1 MKKNL
6 ILKNKYLKKK
16 ASWDEFYKW
25 WLEFRKA
32 RIEDL
37 KSFFDEDTAKIVFDY
52 GTPALIGALLGAAY
66 NFTLEPTQRNLLT
79 YIALGSVLGLGAY
92 ALYRFLTDKSKPS
105 SSTVSSTSPSTTSS
119 PPTVSGTTPAT
130 VPPSSTTPTPPSAP
144 PSTTPAAS
152 PPSAPTAPLPSSPTP
167 SPPSAS
173 AASSSSAP
181 STTTP
186 LPTTPSPATSSSTSL
201 SPSSSTTSGASAS
214 SSAKSSPSGKS
225 VTGSTD
231 DEPENYK
238 KQLDDLY
245 NYFANN
251 RDKIISYGPFLLS
264 ATGTTFKDVFTVR
277 SFSEFAASVA
287 LTRLF
292 VDFSNQL
299 LKADEILNSDK
310 YTSEQKREFISELN
324 NLKENIDVLYTK
336 LSDFY
341 EKVSKEK
348 VLSDPNMEMK
358 HQLEARNNL
367 QFAFDNF
374 FTEEEKRQLK
384 DIYSYYHL
392 MYFRLLGGRAYSDS
406 KDPSDYVYY
415 IGPTLFPD
423 DFDNPK
429 SRLYPIYLMSE
440 KLGLLKPK
448 KNIPDGVREFPPSSK
463 SLFTHPIDPSIPPIN
478 LPKPLPPVIIPK
490 SNTTADYTTPFKSN
504 IVGSHLKNFN
514 LSENKFLS
522 DLIPPKESSFFDSQS
537 FKV

>member
-6 ILKNKYLKKK
+6 ILKDKYLKKE

-32 RIEDL
+32 RVEDL
-37 KSFFDEDTAKIVFDY
+37 KKFFDEGTAKIIFDY

-105 SSTVSSTSPSTTSS
+105 SSTTSSAPPSTSS
-119 PPTVSGTTPAT
+119 PPTVSGTTSAT
-130 VPPSSTTPTPPSAP
+130 IPPYSTTPTPPP
-144 PSTTPAAS
+144 PTTPAAS
-152 PPSAPTAPLPSSPTP
+152 SPSTPTASSSSTSTASLPSAPSV
-167 SPPSAS
+167 
-173 AASSSSAP
+173 SSSSAP
-181 STTTP
+181 STTMPST
-186 LPTTPSPATSSSTSL
+186 TTPSSATSSSTSPS
-201 SPSSSTTSGASAS
+201 SPSSTTSGASAS
-214 SSAKSSPSGKS
+214 SSTKNSPSGKS
-225 VTGSTD
+225 VSGSTD

-245 NYFANN
+245 NYFASN

-264 ATGTTFKDVFTVR
+264 ATGATFKDVFTIR

-310 YTSEQKREFISELN
+310 YTPEQKREFLSELN
-324 NLKENIDVLYTK
+324 KLKENIDILYTK

-348 VLSDPNMEMK
+348 ILSDPNMETK
-358 HQLEARNNL
+358 HHLEARNNL
-367 QFAFDNF
+367 RSSFENL
-374 FTEEEKRQLK
+374 FTDEEKEQLK
-384 DIYSYYHL
+384 NIYNYYHL
-392 MYFRLLGGRAYSDS
+392 MYFRLLGGKAYSDS

-415 IGPTLFPD
+415 IGPTLFPE

-440 KLGLLKPK
+440 KLGLIKPIV
-448 KNIPDGVREFPPSSK
+448 NIPDGAREFPPSEK
-463 SLFTHPIDPSIPPIN
+463 SLFTHPINPSIPPIN
-478 LPKPLPPVIIPK
+478 LPKPLSPMIIPK
-490 SNTTADYTTPFKSN
+490 SNISADYTTPFKSN
-504 IVGSHLKNFN
+504 FGGSHLKNVN

-522 DLIPPKESSFFDSQS
+522 DLIPPKESSFFDSS
-537 FKV
+537 PIKV